1 MSDRPESGYSA
12 APAQAKA
19 LPQGSRLL
27 AMLRRL
33 RPYAQ
38 GSGPYLALI
47 VLAVIVTA
55 ITEPLVPA
63 LMKPLLDRGF
73 GDNRLALWIVPVALI
88 SLFAVRGLSTFAA
101 KYSTSAVAY
110 GIVERLSAAQF
121 AVLHR
126 AHPSLYTHNTASSL
140 VNTMVYEVQ
149 TGATFVVSSLLTLA
163 KNILSVIALLAYLL
177 YLNWQL
183 TLIVFSIGP
192 AIAWTIQTLSKR
204 LHKLT
209 KQSQSATDALAY
221 VVEENVLA
229 WRTVRLHHAQP
240 SQQQRFAGI
249 ARNLRRLA
257 VKSTIASAAV
267 MPITQILAAVAL
279 SAVITA
285 ALWQSAAHNAVG
297 GTSVGGFVAFVTAML
312 LLITPLRALSEIAG
326 TLTRGLTALERGLDL
341 LEHTPME
348 ASGTYRPVSPV
359 SPVSLVSPVSPATQ
373 SPEPLPLKFEGV
385 HLTYANAEQ
394 TALAGIDLDIA
405 PGRTM
410 ALVGS
415 SGSGK
420 TTLVNLLPRFV
431 DASQGRVLLGGMDIR
446 EWQIDAL
453 RAQFSFVSQDVVM
466 LSDTVAANV
475 ALGEQPDAARVMAA
489 LQAAHLEEW
498 VNALPQGM
506 QTQVGHNAS
515 TLSGGQR
522 QRLAIARALYKNAP
536 IVILD
541 EATSAL
547 DTESEQ
553 AVKAAL
559 AKLTAGR
566 TTLIIAH
573 RLSTIEHADE
583 IVVMQQGRIV
593 ERGTHAQL
601 IATSGHYARLHQLGS
616 ATGSV

>member
-1 MSDRPESGYSA
+1 MVMSDQPPSDTPEQRIPP
-12 APAQAKA
+12 APA
-19 LPQGSRLL
+19 PQRTRLL
-27 AMLRRL
+27 AVLRRL

-38 GSGPYLALI
+38 GAVPYLAVI
-47 VLAVIVTA
+47 AIAVIVTA

-88 SLFAVRGLSTFAA
+88 GLFAVRGLSTFVA
-101 KYSTSAVAY
+101 KYCTSALAY
-110 GIVERLSAAQF
+110 GIVERLSSAQF
-121 AVLHR
+121 AILHE
-126 AHPSLYTHNTASSL
+126 AHPSLYTRHTASNL

-149 TGATFVVSSLLTLA
+149 TGSTMVVTALLTLA
-163 KNILSVIALLAYLL
+163 KNLLSVVALLAYLL

-183 TLIVFSIGP
+183 TLIVFSVGP
-192 AIAWTIQTLSKR
+192 AMGWTIRALSKR
-204 LHKLT
+204 LHSLT
-209 KQSQSATDALAY
+209 KKSQIATDELAY

-229 WRTVRLHHAQP
+229 WRTVRLHQAQ
-240 SQQQRFAGI
+240 SGQRARFAGL
-249 ARNLRRLA
+249 AKSLRRLA
-257 VKSTIASAAV
+257 LKSTIASAAV
-267 MPITQILAAVAL
+267 MPITQILAATAL

-285 ALWQSAAHNAVG
+285 ALWQNATT
-297 GTSVGGFVAFVTAML
+297 GTSVGGFVAFVMAML

-341 LEHTPME
+341 IEHTPKE
-348 ASGTYRPVSPV
+348 TGGAYRPDPED
-359 SPVSLVSPVSPATQ
+359 L
-373 SPEPLPLKFEGV
+373 EPLTLQFQNV
-385 HLTYANAEQ
+385 CLRYDNADQ
-394 TALAGIDLDIA
+394 NALMGIDFEVA
-405 PGRTM
+405 PGRTI
-410 ALVGS
+410 ALVGG

-431 DASQGRVLLGGMDIR
+431 DATEGKVMLGGVDLR

-466 LSDTVAANV
+466 FSDTVAANV
-475 ALGEQPDAARVMAA
+475 ALGDQIDPARVAAA
-489 LQAAHLEEW
+489 LEAAHLNDW
-498 VNALPQGM
+498 VKGLMQGIN
-506 QTQVGHNAS
+506 TQVGHNAN

-559 AKLTAGR
+559 AKLTVGR

-583 IVVMQQGRIV
+583 IVVMHQGRIV
-593 ERGTHAQL
+593 ERGAHSQL
-601 IATSGHYARLHQLGS
+601 IAMQGHYARLHQLGS
-616 ATGSV
+616 TTGTV

>member
-1 MSDRPESGYSA
+1 MSDQLPPEPAAQAQTPPA
-12 APAQAKA
+12 APE
-19 LPQGSRLL
+19 PTRLWTV
-27 AMLRRL
+27 LRRL
-33 RPYAQ
+33 RPYAH
-38 GSGPYLALI
+38 GAGPYIAMIL
-47 VLAVIVTA
+47 LAVVVTA
-55 ITEPLVPA
+55 ITEPMVPA

-88 SLFAVRGLSTFAA
+88 GLFAVRGLSTFVA
-101 KYSTSAVAY
+101 KYGTSAVAY
-110 GIVERLSAAQF
+110 GIVERLSGAQF
-121 AVLHR
+121 AVLHK

-140 VNTMVYEVQ
+140 VNTMVYQVQ
-149 TGATFVVSSLLTLA
+149 SGASLVVTALLTLV
-163 KNILSVIALLAYLL
+163 KNLLSVVALLAYLL

-183 TLIVFSIGP
+183 TLIVFSVGP
-192 AIAWTIQTLSKR
+192 AIGWTIRTLSKR
-204 LHKLT
+204 LHSLT
-209 KQSQSATDALAY
+209 KKSQTATDELAY
-221 VVEENVLA
+221 IVEENVLA
-229 WRTVRLHHAQP
+229 WRTVRLHQAQQG
-240 SQQQRFAGI
+240 QQERFATL
-249 ARNLRRLA
+249 ARSLRRLA
-257 VKSTIASAAV
+257 LKSTIASAAV

-285 ALWQSAAHNAVG
+285 ALWQNAAT

-326 TLTRGLTALERGLDL
+326 TLTRGVTALERGLDL
-341 LEHTPME
+341 LEHTPQE
-348 ASGTYRPVSPV
+348 SSGAYRPAAESG
-359 SPVSLVSPVSPATQ
+359 Q
-373 SPEPLPLKFEGV
+373 PLPLKFEDL

-405 PGRTM
+405 PGRTI

-431 DASQGRVLLGGMDIR
+431 DATQGRVLLGGVDLR
-446 EWQIDAL
+446 EWQIEAL

-466 LSDTVAANV
+466 FSDSVEANV
-475 ALGEQPDAARVMAA
+475 ALGEQPDATRVMAA
-489 LQAAHLEEW
+489 LQAAHLGDW
-498 VNALPQGM
+498 VNALPQGI
-506 QTQVGHNAS
+506 QTQVGHNAN

-583 IVVMQQGRIV
+583 IVVMYQGRIV
-593 ERGTHAQL
+593 ERGSHAQL
-601 IATSGHYARLHQLGS
+601 IAISGHYARLHSLGTT
-616 ATGSV
+616 TGSV

>member
-1 MSDRPESGYSA
+1 MSDAPSPATSTA
-12 APAQAKA
+12 PDVAPAR
-19 LPQGSRLL
+19 GSRLL

-38 GSGPYLALI
+38 GSGPYLALVAI
-47 VLAVIVTA
+47 AVIVTA

-73 GDNRLALWIVPVALI
+73 GDNRLALWIVPAALI
-88 SLFAVRGLSTFAA
+88 SLFAVRGLSTFVA
-101 KYSTSAVAY
+101 KYGTSAVTY
-110 GIVERLSAAQF
+110 SIVERLASAQF
-121 AVLHR
+121 SVLHK
-126 AHPSLYTHNTASSL
+126 AHPSLYTKSTASSL
-140 VNTMVYEVQ
+140 SNTMVYELQ
-149 TGATFVVSSLLTLA
+149 LGASMVVNTLLSLV
-163 KNILSVIALLAYLL
+163 KNLLSVVALLGYLL

-183 TLIVFSIGP
+183 TLIVFSVGP
-192 AIAWTIQTLSKR
+192 AMAWVIRALSKR

-209 KQSQSATDALAY
+209 KQSQSATDELAY

-229 WRTVRLHHAQP
+229 WRTVRLHHAQET
-240 SQQQRFAGI
+240 QQKRFAGL
-249 ARNLRRLA
+249 AHSLRRLA

-267 MPITQILAAVAL
+267 MPVTQILAAVAL

-285 ALWQSAAHNAVG
+285 ALWQSS
-297 GTSVGGFVAFVTAML
+297 TTSISVGGFAAFVTAML
-312 LLITPLRALSEIAG
+312 LLITPLRAMSEVAG
-326 TLTRGLTALERGLDL
+326 SLTRGLTALERGLDL
-341 LEHTPME
+341 LEHTPQE
-348 ASGTYRPVSPV
+348 ASGSYRP
-359 SPVSLVSPVSPATQ
+359 TDTTT
-373 SPEPLPLKFEGV
+373 PLPLQFENV
-385 HLTYANAEQ
+385 HLTYPNAEQ
-394 TALAGIDLDIA
+394 SALAGIDLQVT
-405 PGRTM
+405 PGRTI

-420 TTLVNLLPRFV
+420 TSLVNLLPRFV
-431 DASQGRVLLGGMDIR
+431 DATQGRVLLGGVDLR
-446 EWQIDAL
+446 EWQMDAL
-453 RAQFSFVSQDVVM
+453 RQQFSFVSQDVVM
-466 LSDTVAANV
+466 FSDTVAANV
-475 ALGEQPDAARVMAA
+475 ALGEAPDAERVKAA
-489 LQAAHLEEW
+489 LKAAHLQDW
-498 VNALPQGM
+498 AGALPQGID
-506 QTQVGHNAS
+506 TQVGHNAN

-536 IVILD
+536 IVVLD

-559 AKLTAGR
+559 AELTAGR

-583 IVVMQQGRIV
+583 IIVMHQGRIV
-593 ERGTHAQL
+593 ERGTHSQL